1 MLLTNKQITFLKK
14 IVYFFV
20 KMSRISPDKS
30 LDTISA
36 KADPKAE
43 PEAEVELEEDGLGFD
58 YVFKRLPQ
66 ACLD

>member
-1 MLLTNKQITFLKK
+1 
-14 IVYFFV
+14 
-20 KMSRISPDKS
+20 MSRISPEKFQ
-30 LDTISA
+30 DTISV
-36 KADPKAE
+36 KAE

>member
-1 MLLTNKQITFLKK
+1 
-14 IVYFFV
+14 
-20 KMSRISPDKS
+20 MSQISPEKS

-36 KADPKAE
+36 KAELD
-43 PEAEVELEEDGLGFD
+43 AEVELEEDGLGFD

>member
-1 MLLTNKQITFLKK
+1 
-14 IVYFFV
+14 
-20 KMSRISPDKS
+20 MSQISPERS

-36 KADPKAE
+36 KADPEAE
-43 PEAEVELEEDGLGFD
+43 LEAEVELEEDGLGFD